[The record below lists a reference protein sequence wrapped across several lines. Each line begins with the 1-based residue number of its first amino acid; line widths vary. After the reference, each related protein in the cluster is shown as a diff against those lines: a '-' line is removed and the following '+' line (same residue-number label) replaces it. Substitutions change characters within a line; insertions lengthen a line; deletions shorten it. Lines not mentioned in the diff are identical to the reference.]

1 MQRWSRAYRDDE
13 YHAAVDTS
21 NGVEAQNKLL
31 KYNYLPRG
39 KQRINLSNIVTI
51 IVEQFL
57 PSCQSKYLFQNYK
70 QSSQY
75 RSYKKFVPTYLHD
88 RPHSVILHCL
98 ERKSKSAKYAVDSVH
113 DVDPDLGIFKIEKD
127 EKTRYTVK
135 FGTSD
140 DMPSC
145 TCKDWLRYH
154 IPCKHFFAIFTH
166 RPNWSWDQ
174 LPSTYQN
181 SAYVSMDT
189 LALDPLTS
197 LSPSHPSTTWP
208 SEECSDGQ
216 SSREDCDDNQQQECS
231 DDQHQDF
238 REQPT
243 SSELPTKVS
252 IYSQVVLIIHQIL
265 TGTQMLPQDRSRKS
279 EDNTERVGKPHIQ
292 LW

>member
-98 ERKSKSAKYAVDSVH
+98 ERKSKSAKYAVHSVH
-113 DVDPDLGIFKIEKD
+113 DVDPDLGIFEIEKD

-135 FGTSD
+135 FGTSTSD

-197 LSPSHPSTTWP
+197 LSPS
-208 SEECSDGQ
+208 
-216 SSREDCDDNQQQECS
+216 
-231 DDQHQDF
+231 
-238 REQPT
+238 
-243 SSELPTKVS
+243 
-252 IYSQVVLIIHQIL
+252 IHQLLGQVRNVAMVSLLGKTVMI
-265 TGTQMLPQDRSRKS
+265 TSNRSAVMISIRIS
-279 EDNTERVGKPHIQ
+279 VNSLLAVNYQ
-292 LW
+292 LK